1 MKLSKTTW
9 CALLLTPAILYY
21 AFLLW
26 LPDGS
31 AQHLI
36 LGFPST
42 IAWGLLTM
50 LWAVILGL
58 VYAYNTEAMKDE

>member
-9 CALLLTPAILYY
+9 CALLIAPTILYY

-31 AQHLI
+31 TQHFI
-36 LGFPST
+36 LGLPPT
-42 IAWGLLTM
+42 IAWGLLVM

-58 VYAYNTEAMKDE
+58 VYAYNTEGDAR